1 MKSLN
6 GLKLPVF
13 PKIRTKPT
21 FASRLTHLKS
31 RSLAGPLG
39 YLLNATFAIVV
50 LVLTWPLIVLFATFI
65 KIDSKG
71 PIIFKQARIKTN
83 RRSYKER
90 RKNISVYN
98 NPGKE
103 RRNGERRRDDLH
115 GQMFTFYKF
124 RTMKHNAKELHPEFY
139 VYDYTDEE
147 IKKIY
152 FKKDND
158 PRLTKFGSW
167 LRKTSLDELPNFF
180 NVIKGDMNIVGPRP
194 DIPEMVRY
202 YTKEQRA
209 KLSVKPGVTGF
220 AQING
225 RGLLSFQET
234 LEEDLNY
241 VNKKSFSVDMKV
253 ILDSVNALFRMR
265 GAF

>member
-6 GLKLPVF
+6 GLRLPVF
-13 PKIRTKPT
+13 PKIRTKPS
-21 FASRLTHLKS
+21 FASRITHLNSKLLTGPFS
-31 RSLAGPLG
+31 YLFNAALAI
-39 YLLNATFAIVV
+39 F
-50 LVLTWPLIVLFATFI
+50 VLTLTFPLIVLFAVFI

-71 PIIFKQARIKTN
+71 PIIFKQARVKTN

-90 RKNISVYN
+90 RKNISGYN

-103 RRNGERRRDDLH
+103 RRNGERRRNDLH
-115 GQMFTFYKF
+115 GQLFTFYKF
-124 RTMKHNAKELHPEFY
+124 RTMKNNAKELHPELY
-139 VYDYTDEE
+139 AYDYTEEE

-152 FKKDND
+152 FKNDND
-158 PRLTKFGSW
+158 PRLTRFGSW

-194 DIPEMVRY
+194 DIPEMVKF
-202 YTKEQRA
+202 YTQEQRA

-234 LEEDLNY
+234 LEEDLDY
-241 VNKKSFSVDMKV
+241 VSEKSFSVDIKV
-253 ILDSVNALFRMR
+253 ILETINALFRMR

>member
-6 GLKLPVF
+6 GLKLPIL
-13 PKIRTKPT
+13 PKIRTKPSLIST
-21 FASRLTHLKS
+21 ITHFQS
-31 RSLAGPLG
+31 RSFAGALR
-39 YLLNATFAIVV
+39 YLLNAAFAI
-50 LVLTWPLIVLFATFI
+50 LVLAFTFPLIFLFAVMI

-71 PIIFKQARIKTN
+71 PAIFKQARIKTN

-90 RKNISVYN
+90 RENISVYN

-103 RRNGERRRDDLH
+103 RRNGERRKNDLH

-124 RTMKHNAKELHPEFY
+124 RTMKNNAKELYPELY
-139 VYDYTDEE
+139 AYDYTEEE
-147 IKKIY
+147 IKEIY
-152 FKKDND
+152 FKNNDD
-158 PRLTKFGSW
+158 PRLTRFGSW

-202 YTKEQRA
+202 YTNEQKA

-241 VNKKSFSVDMKV
+241 VKERSFSVDLKV
-253 ILDSVNALFRMR
+253 ILDTISALFRMR

>member
-1 MKSLN
+1 L
-6 GLKLPVF
+6 
-13 PKIRTKPT
+13 
-21 FASRLTHLKS
+21 AS
-31 RSLAGPLG
+31 PLS
-39 YLLNATFAIVV
+39 YILNAAFAI
-50 LVLTWPLIVLFATFI
+50 LVLALTFPLTVLFATII

-71 PIIFKQARIKTN
+71 PVIFKQARIRTN

-90 RKNISVYN
+90 RKNITVDN
-98 NPGKE
+98 NPVKE
-103 RRNGERRRDDLH
+103 RRNGERRKNDLH
-115 GQMFTFYKF
+115 GQLFIFYKF
-124 RTMKHNAKELHPEFY
+124 RTMKHNAKELHPELY

-147 IKKIY
+147 VKKIF
-152 FKKDND
+152 FKKNDD
-158 PRLTKFGSW
+158 PRLTRFGSW

-180 NVIKGDMNIVGPRP
+180 NVVKGDMNIVGPRP
-194 DIPEMVRY
+194 DIPDMVRY

-241 VNKKSFSVDMKV
+241 VNKKSFFVDMKV
-253 ILDSVNALFRMR
+253 ILDTINALFKMR

>member
-1 MKSLN
+1 MFS
-6 GLKLPVF
+6 
-13 PKIRTKPT
+13 KI
-21 FASRLTHLKS
+21 THFKS
-31 RSLAGPLG
+31 RFLPGSLG
-39 YLLNATFAIVV
+39 YLLNAAFAI
-50 LVLTWPLIVLFATFI
+50 LVLKIKFTLIVLFAAFI

-71 PIIFKQARIKTN
+71 PIIFKQARVKSN
-83 RRSYKER
+83 RRSYRER
-90 RKNISVYN
+90 RENFSVYN
-98 NPGKE
+98 NPVKE
-103 RRNGERRRDDLH
+103 RRNSERRKNDLH
-115 GQMFTFYKF
+115 GQLFTFYKF
-124 RTMKHNAKELHPEFY
+124 RTMKHNAKELHPELY

-152 FKKDND
+152 FKQNND
-158 PRLTKFGSW
+158 PRLTK
-167 LRKTSLDELPNFF
+167 LPNFL

-209 KLSVKPGVTGF
+209 KLSVRPGMTGF

-234 LEEDLNY
+234 LEEDLSY
-241 VNKKSFSVDMKV
+241 VNEKSFSVDMKV
-253 ILDSVNALFRMR
+253 ILDTIRALFRMR

>member
-6 GLKLPVF
+6 GLKLPIS
-13 PKIRTKPT
+13 PKIRTTSFSFSKI
-21 FASRLTHLKS
+21 AHLKS
-31 RSLAGPLG
+31 RFLAGSLS
-39 YLLNATFAIVV
+39 YLLNAAFAI
-50 LVLTWPLIVLFATFI
+50 LVLTITFPLIILFGAI
-65 KIDSKG
+65 LKIDSKG
-71 PIIFKQARIKTN
+71 PILFKQARVKTN
-83 RRSYKER
+83 RRSYRER
-90 RKNISVYN
+90 RKNIPVYN
-98 NPGKE
+98 NPSKE
-103 RRNGERRRDDLH
+103 RRNGERRKNDLC
-115 GQMFTFYKF
+115 GQLFTFYKF
-124 RTMKHNAKELHPEFY
+124 RTMKHNAKKLYPELYAYE
-139 VYDYTDEE
+139 YTEEE

-152 FKKDND
+152 FKKNND
-158 PRLTKFGSW
+158 PRLTRFGNW

-209 KLSVKPGVTGF
+209 KLSVRPGVTGF

-241 VNKKSFSVDMKV
+241 VNEKSFSVDMKV
-253 ILDSVNALFRMR
+253 ILDTINALFRMR

>member
-6 GLKLPVF
+6 GLKLPISL
-13 PKIRTKPT
+13 KIRTTSSLFSKI
-21 FASRLTHLKS
+21 THFKS
-31 RSLAGPLG
+31 RFLPGSLG
-39 YLLNATFAIVV
+39 YLLNAAFAI
-50 LVLTWPLIVLFATFI
+50 LVLTITFPLIVLFAAFI

-71 PIIFKQARIKTN
+71 PIIFKQARVKSN
-83 RRSYKER
+83 RRSYRER
-90 RKNISVYN
+90 RENFSVYN
-98 NPGKE
+98 NPVKE
-103 RRNGERRRDDLH
+103 RRNSERRKNDLH
-115 GQMFTFYKF
+115 GQLFTFYKF
-124 RTMKHNAKELHPEFY
+124 RTMKHNAKELHPELY

-152 FKKDND
+152 FKQNND
-158 PRLTKFGSW
+158 PRLTKFGNW
-167 LRKTSLDELPNFF
+167 LRKTSLDELPNFL

-209 KLSVKPGVTGF
+209 KLSVRPGMTGF

-234 LEEDLNY
+234 LEEDLSY
-241 VNKKSFSVDMKV
+241 VNEKSFSVDMKV
-253 ILDSVNALFRMR
+253 ILDTIRALFRMR

>member
-6 GLKLPVF
+6 GLKLPIST
-13 PKIRTKPT
+13 KISTTSSLFSKI
-21 FASRLTHLKS
+21 THLKS
-31 RSLAGPLG
+31 RRLAGSLSYP
-39 YLLNATFAIVV
+39 LNAALAI
-50 LVLTWPLIVLFATFI
+50 LVLTITFPLIVLFAAII
-65 KIDSKG
+65 KTDSKG
-71 PIIFKQARIKTN
+71 TILFRQARVKTN
-83 RRSYKER
+83 RRSYRER
-90 RKNISVYN
+90 RENFSVYN
-98 NPGKE
+98 NPVKE
-103 RRNGERRRDDLH
+103 RRNDERRRNDLH
-115 GQMFTFYKF
+115 GQLFTFYKF
-124 RTMKHNAKELHPEFY
+124 RTMKYNAKGLYPELY
-139 VYDYTDEE
+139 AYKYTEEE

-152 FKKDND
+152 FKKNND
-158 PRLTKFGSW
+158 PRLTRFGNW
-167 LRKTSLDELPNFF
+167 LRKTSLDELPNLF

-202 YTKEQRA
+202 YTKAQRE

-241 VNKKSFSVDMKV
+241 VNEKSFFVDMKV
-253 ILDSVNALFRMR
+253 ILDTINALFKMR